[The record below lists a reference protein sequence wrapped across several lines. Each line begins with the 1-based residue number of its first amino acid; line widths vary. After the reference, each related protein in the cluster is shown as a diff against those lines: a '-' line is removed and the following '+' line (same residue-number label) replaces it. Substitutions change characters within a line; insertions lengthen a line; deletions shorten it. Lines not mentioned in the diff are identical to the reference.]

1 MIHLK
6 TIQSVQNLQNWGCI
20 ISARMVGSLAVGVFI
35 DLLTESLDVVFA
47 GFLVVLVLGSVVV
60 DWAL

>member
-6 TIQSVQNLQNWGCI
+6 TVQSVQNLQNWGCI
-20 ISARMVGSLAVGVFI
+20 ISTRMVGSLAAGIFI
-35 DLLTESLDVVFA
+35 DLLTESLDVVSA
-47 GFLVVLVLGSVVV
+47 GFVVVLVLGSVVV